1 MKETIK
7 YSLAMRA
14 NPMKPEE
21 EKRAYATLQSNGL
34 VTLDDLTD
42 HIRAHGSN
50 FTEGTI
56 IGVLRDMVVCA
67 REALIEGNYVEL
79 GRLGKLKLTISSEGS
94 AAGVDK
100 DGNPVTAYQAF
111 TEDKIKAL
119 NVIFEPGQGL
129 QWDLAKDVNFEFTT
143 SRAAQAAAK
152 RASKEGKTQADWT
165 QPVDGEQEP

>member
-21 EKRAYATLQSNGL
+21 SKNAYATLQSNGV
-34 VTLDDLTD
+34 VTLDDLTE

-50 FTEGTI
+50 FSEGTI

-79 GRLGKLKLTISSEGS
+79 GRLGKLKLTISSEGAETYDAFS
-94 AAGVDK
+94 E
-100 DGNPVTAYQAF
+100 GNIT
-111 TEDKIKAL
+111 AL
-119 NVIFEPGQGL
+119 NVLFEPGKGL
-129 QWDLAKDVNFEFTT
+129 QWNLDEDVNFEFTT

-152 RASKEGKTQADWT
+152 KAAKEGKTTADWT
-165 QPVDGEQEP
+165 PKEEEEEEP

>member
-21 EKRAYATLQSNGL
+21 SKKAYATLQSNGV

-50 FTEGTI
+50 FSEGTI

-79 GRLGKLKLTISSEGS
+79 GRLGKLKLTISSNGS
-94 AAGVDK
+94 DAGVDK
-100 DGNPVTAYQAF
+100 DGNPITAFQNF
-111 TEDKIKAL
+111 SEDNITAL
-119 NVIFEPGQGL
+119 NVVFEPGKGL
-129 QWDLAKDVNFEFTT
+129 QWNLDEDVNFEFTT

-152 RASKEGKTQADWT
+152 KASKEGKTNADWS
-165 QPVDGEQEP
+165 PKEEEEEP

>member
-14 NPMKPEE
+14 NPMKPDEP
-21 EKRAYATLQSNGL
+21 KKAYATLQSNGL

-67 REALIEGNYVEL
+67 REALMEGNYVEL
-79 GRLGKLKLTISSEGS
+79 GKLGKLKITISS
-94 AAGVDK
+94 
-100 DGNPVTAYQAF
+100 DGTTATEATETEPARTAF
-111 TEDKIKAL
+111 QNFSESNITAL
-119 NVIFEPGQGL
+119 NVLFEPGKGL
-129 QWDLAKDVNFEFTT
+129 QWNLDEDVNFEFTT
-143 SRAAQAAAK
+143 SRKAQAAAK
-152 RASKEGKTQADWT
+152 KAAKNGESSASWGDDE
-165 QPVDGEQEP
+165 EEEEP